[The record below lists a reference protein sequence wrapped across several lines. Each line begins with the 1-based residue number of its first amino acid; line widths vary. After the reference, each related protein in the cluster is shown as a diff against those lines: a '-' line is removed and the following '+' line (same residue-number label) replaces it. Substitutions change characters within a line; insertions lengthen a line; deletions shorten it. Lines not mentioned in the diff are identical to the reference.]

1 MTQNHGGL
9 INSGTFFNGPSSNPF
24 GSLPANTRHACERKE
39 CTHPFGHGAGPVEPD
54 TAERRAR
61 LKGDVHPKN
70 MNERNKGTNVSTDTW
85 PYLFLLEGHFK
96 IIGGTCKYG
105 RTVCA
110 CRGQGHPSVERK
122 TNKSKNAYTSKQQDN
137 TMQAGS
143 PACG

>member
-1 MTQNHGGL
+1 MLASEKNVPTL
-9 INSGTFFNGPSSNPF
+9 S
-24 GSLPANTRHACERKE
+24 AMERVRWK
-39 CTHPFGHGAGPVEPD
+39 PD
-54 TAERRAR
+54 TTERRAR

-110 CRGQGHPSVERK
+110 CPGQGHPSVER
-122 TNKSKNAYTSKQQDN
+122 TSV
-137 TMQAGS
+137 
-143 PACG
+143 